1 MDSADTNNASSEPG
15 WNQQSVVFSQTL
27 ERQVDPILFKALSS
41 NAQDRQFVLEAE
53 QLVWQF
59 LGQTR
64 HKRLPL
70 SKQNSYR
77 RLLLHKLGEYYELNH
92 VVVGKQR
99 DEIAFYKKE
108 ATTVERVLELPE
120 PLDKRVPLVVTD
132 EEVEN
137 EQVEEEPPQ
146 TGDSAVSFTHILV
159 KKPRDLGCVKS
170 GRETNAGPHEEEQ
183 QQGKQTPM
191 SSQSGKSI
199 EQRQAEYERTR
210 AEIFQQDDTMKL
222 LSNAPIASA
231 ESALR

>member
-1 MDSADTNNASSEPG
+1 MMESADTNTETG
-15 WNQQSVVFSQTL
+15 WSQQSVVFSQTI
-27 ERQVDPILFKALSS
+27 ERPVDPILYKALST

-99 DEIAFYKKE
+99 DEIAFYKKD
-108 ATTVERVLELPE
+108 AVVEKVLELPE
-120 PLDKRVPLVVTD
+120 PLDKRVPLVVED
-132 EEVEN
+132 VEN
-137 EQVEEEPPQ
+137 EQVEEKEPQ

-159 KKPRDLGCVKS
+159 KKPRDFVKA
-170 GRETNAGPHEEEQ
+170 GRELNAGHEEEPHED
-183 QQGKQTPM
+183 GKQ
-191 SSQSGKSI
+191 SSKTI
-199 EQRQAEYERTR
+199 EQRQAEYERAR
-210 AEIFQQDDTMKL
+210 AEIFQDDNMKL
-222 LSNAPIASA
+222 LSTPV
-231 ESALR
+231 ESEAALR